1 MRDDRIDLVEEQ
13 LSEVQGQVEGSIK
26 ERLSAIEREI
36 SKCLTAEKLEERLS
50 DHTRHSSQAVTEFR
64 GCICLLLF
72 LVNWSLNL

>member
-13 LSEVQGQVEGSIK
+13 LSEVQGQVFDAA
-26 ERLSAIEREI
+26 LSAIEREI

-50 DHTRHSSQAVTEFR
+50 DHTQHSSQAVTEFR